1 MAKKNNIPK
10 VEAPVVEKPAGTDA
24 PGSAEGTI
32 QHARENL
39 PGMPDA
45 MSQHDKV
52 QYAAVLQHRKDE
64 MLRAGSQNPE
74 KYEALTM
81 IEDAII
87 LDTAITEAV
96 IRRNPT
102 GLIITSNE
110 KNWKM
115 LQLMAIDLGVSLPEF
130 KELPKPTKEQLALV
144 GLNPAPGQVV
154 LKLEDKNIS
163 AETKKQK
170 KAEQKLNEEAQAGK
184 KEYLKDHTKIE
195 TDEQLKEALEFQ
207 LSNNAIINPI
217 ERLITTA
224 QFFRSYKE
232 ALATKAENP
241 EAELAKVHEFTLANL
256 LQDITT
262 MVKPTFVLTGF
273 GKRLCTLAE
282 DANSVIPAFCGFKN
296 CVYDKKTKKY
306 KYDDETIAAFVRVL
320 IVWYA
325 SSKVAEMGDAIKAKE
340 ENIKVLKK
348 DEKANAKG
356 IESETKKIA
365 GLKSAIAHFTG
376 MISLVTDPSFEL
388 ADNFI
393 AAYKDKAN
401 ANHISACVVAKEI
414 FNTYYNGV
422 EIPELEMDSALLNI
436 QQRTGIILNMFSSPL
451 AKSDDYSESNLIEFG
466 FKEEEAA
473 AEEGG
478 NGEGE
483 GKNS

>member
-10 VEAPVVEKPAGTDA
+10 VEAPVVEKPEGTEA
-24 PGSAEGTI
+24 PGNAEGAI

-87 LDTAITEAV
+87 LDTAITEAI

-115 LQLMAIDLGVSLPEF
+115 MQLMAVDLGVSLPEF

-154 LKLEDKNIS
+154 LKLEDKHIS

-207 LSNNAIINPI
+207 LSNNAIANPI

-232 ALATKAENP
+232 ALATKAENA
-241 EAELAKVHEFTLANL
+241 EAELAKVHEFTLADL

-262 MVKPTFVLTGF
+262 MVKPAYVLTGF

-296 CVYDKKTKKY
+296 CVYDKKTGKY

-320 IVWYA
+320 IIWYA
-325 SSKVAEMGDAIKAKE
+325 SSKTAEMGEAIKAKE

-365 GLKSAIAHFTG
+365 GLKSAITHFTN
-376 MISLVTDPSFEL
+376 MMSLVTNPSFDVS
-388 ADNFI
+388 DNLI
-393 AAYKDKAN
+393 SIYNDKAHKD
-401 ANHISACVVAKEI
+401 HISACAIVKEI
-414 FNTYYNGV
+414 MNTYYKDV
-422 EIPELEMDSALLNI
+422 TVPELEIDSALLNV
-436 QQRTGIILNMFSSPL
+436 QQRIGIILNLFTEAMLKHSE
-451 AKSDDYSESNLIEFG
+451 YSEENI
-466 FKEEEAA
+466 FKLACEEEEG
-473 AEEGG
+473 AES
-478 NGEGE
+478 GEGE
-483 GKNS
+483 EKNS